1 MTHLPPATWRKLVQK
16 EIGKVPDVVWNLVV
30 EKGYIDT
37 ANNEALNCSDE
48 EALEGLI
55 ADVENE
61 LTSYAAYHAS
71 GPRLP
76 KLQPNQVKELQVKDI
91 PPDAHCA
98 ALTKIFSG
106 MVNRDA
112 DVRQFRSDILG
123 GKLLS
128 GSEAA
133 DWFQSQAK
141 KEPPT
146 ETISLDITAGEGW
159 EDRFLTEAKRYVEA
173 RKAGKDCPHERTFAY
188 LITIPLAIYANHV
201 NKKGVLARLQ
211 EVSQKIS
218 GYGFWTEG
226 QASYFILT
234 GIGHPISPITQ
245 PRVIY
250 GASPFNRIVLEVLPH
265 VPGSMV
271 ERLYRGAR
279 TSAAKAFGQ
288 KEKHRQ
294 LTEKH
299 LALAVLAAETPPPW
313 PRRLRKWN
321 KVHPEWAYPASARA
335 TFARDCRVAYERLTG
350 WKWAE

>member
-1 MTHLPPATWRKLVQK
+1 MTRLTAAAWRRLVQK
-16 EIGKVPDVVWNLVV
+16 EIGKVPDIVWEEIIKSNDDYLDVANQEAEEGGTGAGV
-30 EKGYIDT
+30 GY
-37 ANNEALNCSDE
+37 L
-48 EALEGLI
+48 LERVGI
-55 ADVENE
+55 E
-61 LTSYAAYHAS
+61 LDKFHRYHGT

-76 KLQPNQVKELQVKDI
+76 KLQSTPVKESAVK
-91 PPDAHCA
+91 PLLPGAHCA

-141 KEPPT
+141 KEPPP
-146 ETISLDITAGEGW
+146 AGGCSCAV
-159 EDRFLTEAKRYVEA
+159 R
-173 RKAGKDCPHERTFAY
+173 CPI
-188 LITIPLAIYANHV
+188 LITIPLTIYANHV

-234 GIGHPISPITQ
+234 GIGHPIAPAKVKI
-245 PRVIY
+245 RL
-250 GASPFNRIVLEVLPH
+250 GAPPFNRIVLEVLPH

-279 TSAAKAFGQ
+279 TSLAKELGE

-299 LALAVLAAETPPPW
+299 LALAAFAAETPPPW
-313 PRRLRKWN
+313 SMRLRRWN
-321 KVHPEWAYPASARA
+321 EAHPKEAYPATTSGKA
-335 TFARDCRVAYERLTG
+335 TFARDCRTAYERLTG
-350 WKWAE
+350 GKLTE